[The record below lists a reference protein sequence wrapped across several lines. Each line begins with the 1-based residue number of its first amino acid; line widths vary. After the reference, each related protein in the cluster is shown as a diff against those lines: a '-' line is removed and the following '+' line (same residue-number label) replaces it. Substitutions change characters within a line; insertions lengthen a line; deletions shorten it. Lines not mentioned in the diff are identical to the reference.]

1 MIRFDPEWGKSMKRY
16 MGMFKVMALIVSLMM
31 VVLGCSTG
39 NTTTSSQTEA
49 PKSTDGATA
58 KPGDTKKIKMFFD
71 TTGSRKDGSWSQSYF
86 EAYELIKKNHP
97 EVEAVFADMVA
108 AADYGNVLEQQASSG
123 ADIIFTE
130 DLWYEA
136 LVPVAPKYPNVKFVM
151 AHLDEPRMAKLPDNV
166 TSPNGNEA
174 HAGYLAGIAAG
185 LMTKTNKIALVV
197 GTEGVAPCIRV
208 GYAYF
213 EGALS
218 VNPKVQPIV
227 AYTGD
232 WVDVQKGYMTANT
245 VISQGADVIMQFA
258 DNAGLGVLK
267 AAQEKG
273 VYVIGEAID
282 QSPLAPKQV
291 LTSFLV
297 PSGKLAEWSL
307 EQFKAGGLKKEIKQ
321 FGLMDGW
328 DVIAPLTN
336 VPDDVKKKVEETQAK
351 IKSGEI
357 VVPVKTTRE
366 EFKKFEK

>member
-1 MIRFDPEWGKSMKRY
+1 MKRY
-16 MGMFKVMALIVSLMM
+16 LGMFKVVALMVSLMTIIA
-31 VVLGCSTG
+31 GCSSG
-39 NTTTSSQTEA
+39 SANTARQTEETAKVSDA
-49 PKSTDGATA
+49 PKAAEATA
-58 KPGDTKKIKMFFD
+58 NVGGDANKIKMFFD

-86 EAYELIKKNHP
+86 EAYEQIKKNHP
-97 EVEAVFADMVA
+97 EVEAVFTDMVP

-136 LVPVAPKYPNVKFVM
+136 LVPVAPKYPKVKFVM
-151 AHLDEPRMAKLPDNV
+151 AHLDEARMATLPDNV
-166 TSPNGNEA
+166 TSVNGKEWDG
-174 HAGYLAGIAAG
+174 GYLAGVAAG
-185 LMTKTNKIALVV
+185 LMTKTNKIAFIV
-197 GTEGVAPCIRV
+197 GTEGIAPCIRI

-218 VNPKVQPIV
+218 VNPKIEPIV

-245 VISQGADVIMQFA
+245 VISQGADVILQFA
-258 DNAGLGVLK
+258 DNSGLGIIK

-273 VYVIGEAID
+273 VYIIGEALD

-291 LTSFLV
+291 ITSFLV
-297 PSGKLAEWSL
+297 PTAKLAEWSL
-307 EQFKAGGLKKEIKQ
+307 EQFKANALKKEVKQ

-328 DVIAPLTN
+328 DVITPLTN
-336 VPDDVKKKVEETQAK
+336 VPDEVKKKVEETQAK

-357 VVPVKTTRE
+357 IVPVKTTRE
-366 EFKKFEK
+366 DFKRFEKK